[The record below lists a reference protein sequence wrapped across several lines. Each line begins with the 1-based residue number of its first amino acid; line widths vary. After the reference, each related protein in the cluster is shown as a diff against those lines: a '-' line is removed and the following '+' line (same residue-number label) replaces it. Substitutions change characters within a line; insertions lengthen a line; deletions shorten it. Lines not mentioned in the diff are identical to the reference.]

1 MDGWVDAQTE
11 ESAPPV
17 DEHCGTWGGV
27 WMTSVM
33 PVWEE
38 HLIKG
43 KDVSSVDRALQVERL

>member
-11 ESAPPV
+11 ESVPPV